1 MAVVEKNHK
10 YSPFQRRVINEL
22 PKLVGDRAY
31 NYELCANNHM
41 QILIQGVD
49 KPIHCASTPSDSR
62 AFANACS
69 EIRKRIKEAIADKS
83 ADGEPSEDP
92 LMTVPKSS
100 RLNKAYRYIVKA
112 FRSNVEFIKEK
123 EIQAISAENASIA
136 DLGEMRGRFIAVT
149 FAYWCKESG
158 VTPDDFTMQ
167 ELDSLNVALSM
178 HMNFC
183 LPTKAYYAQIKKESM
198 NKFANKT
205 NDEVVQDGIIQ
216 AVMRAIEE
224 LREDGAEFGEINL
237 DVEINKKPFSK
248 TFPDSTVP
256 PAPVLTV
263 GEHLTGAFEKAET
276 QEALAAELKQFDASK
291 LDLLIAACEAAKAEQ
306 KKEADMKEVIRMM
319 EEKGLSLEQISAFLG
334 AQAA

>member
-62 AFANACS
+62 AFANASS
-69 EIRKRIKEAIADKS
+69 EIRKRIKEADKP
-83 ADGEPSEDP
+83 ADGETSENP
-92 LMTVPKSS
+92 VVSVPKNS
-100 RLNKAYRYIVKA
+100 RLNKAYRHVVKA
-112 FRSNVEFIKEK
+112 FRNNMEFIKDSEL
-123 EIQAISAENASIA
+123 NATS
-136 DLGEMRGRFIAVT
+136 LGGANLDVVEEMRAKFVATAIAHWFRVNRVMPAH
-149 FAYWCKESG
+149 FSQE
-158 VTPDDFTMQ
+158 
-167 ELDSLNVALSM
+167 ELDSLNMALAK
-178 HMNFC
+178 HLNFS
-183 LPTKAYYAQIKKESM
+183 LPTKAYYAQVKKGLM
-198 NKFANKT
+198 NKIA
-205 NDEVVQDGIIQ
+205 DEVNYEIVQDGIIR
-216 AVMRAIEE
+216 AVAVAIEE
-224 LREDGAEFGEINL
+224 LREDGAQFGDVKI
-237 DVEINKKPFSK
+237 DVEIDCKPFSNN
-248 TFPDSTVP
+248 FPDSTVP

-319 EEKGLSLEQISAFLG
+319 EEKGLNLEQIAAFLG
-334 AQAA
+334 ANAA

>member
-62 AFANACS
+62 AFANVSS
-69 EIRKRIKEAIADKS
+69 EIRKRIKEADKP
-83 ADGEPSEDP
+83 ADGETSENP
-92 LMTVPKSS
+92 VVSVPKSS
-100 RLNKAYRYIVKA
+100 RLNKAYRHVIKA
-112 FRSNVEFIKEK
+112 FRSNMDFIKESELEVILRGESLDAVE
-123 EIQAISAENASIA
+123 EIRAKFVATAI
-136 DLGEMRGRFIAVT
+136 
-149 FAYWCKESG
+149 AYWLRQNRVMPTHFSQE
-158 VTPDDFTMQ
+158 
-167 ELDSLNVALSM
+167 ELDSLNMALAK
-178 HMNFC
+178 HLNFS
-183 LPTKAYYAQIKKESM
+183 LPTKAYYAQVKKESM
-198 NKFANKT
+198 NKIA
-205 NDEVVQDGIIQ
+205 DEVNYEIVQDGIIR
-216 AVMRAIEE
+216 AVAVAIEE
-224 LREDGAEFGEINL
+224 LREDGAQFGDVKI
-237 DVEINKKPFSK
+237 DVEIDCKPFSNN
-248 TFPDSTVP
+248 FPDSTVP

>member
-41 QILIQGVD
+41 QILIQCVD

-69 EIRKRIKEAIADKS
+69 EIRKRIKEADKP
-83 ADGEPSEDP
+83 ADGETSENP
-92 LMTVPKSS
+92 VVSVPKSS
-100 RLNKAYRYIVKA
+100 RLNKAYRHVVKA
-112 FRSNVEFIKEK
+112 FRNSVELIKEN
-123 EIQAISAENASIA
+123 EIYAISAENATIA
-136 DLGEMRGRFIAVT
+136 VLGEMRGRFIAAT
-149 FAYWCKESG
+149 LAQWCRANG
-158 VTPDDFTMQ
+158 VTPDYFTMQ
-167 ELDSLNVALSM
+167 ELDSLNVALAE
-178 HMNFC
+178 HMNFS
-183 LPTKAYYAQIKKESM
+183 LPTKAYYAQVKKESM
-198 NKFANKT
+198 NKIADEANYQI
-205 NDEVVQDGIIQ
+205 VQDGIIR
-216 AVMRAIEE
+216 AVAVAIEE
-224 LREDGAEFGEINL
+224 LREDGAQFGDVKI
-237 DVEINKKPFSK
+237 DVEIDCKPFSND
-248 TFPDSTVP
+248 FPDSTVP